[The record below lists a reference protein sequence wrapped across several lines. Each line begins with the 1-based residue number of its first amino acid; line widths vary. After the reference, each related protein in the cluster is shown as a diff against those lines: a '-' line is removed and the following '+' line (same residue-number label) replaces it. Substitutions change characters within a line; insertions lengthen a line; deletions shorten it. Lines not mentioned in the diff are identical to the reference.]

1 MVRRDIHNG
10 EEIFCLKTHIE
21 LKKKFNNILT
31 IIAPRHIEN
40 SKKIKYLSERLNLKT
55 QILNENEK
63 ILANKEVII
72 LNFFGA
78 LQNYFKY
85 AKSVFMGKSMIEKLK
100 TAGGQSPIEAAKL
113 NCKIYHGPYIYNF
126 EEIYKIFEKKN
137 ISKKINN
144 IGQLVENLSLD
155 LKDPVKQKEE
165 ISESINELGN
175 KTLSSTMRLVDNF
188 LKNEIK

>member
-1 MVRRDIHNG
+1 
-10 EEIFCLKTHIE
+10 
-21 LKKKFNNILT
+21 
-31 IIAPRHIEN
+31 
-40 SKKIKYLSERLNLKT
+40 
-55 QILNENEK
+55 
-63 ILANKEVII
+63 
-72 LNFFGA
+72 
-78 LQNYFKY
+78 
-85 AKSVFMGKSMIEKLK
+85 MIEKLK

-144 IGQLVENLSLD
+144 IGELVENLSLD
-155 LKDPVKQKEE
+155 LKDPVKQKGE